1 MGRMRVS
8 TAGRTSPGGVVPRT
22 PRVEEGNRLDDR
34 KRVLIVD
41 DHPLFREGLQT
52 IIGRNPRFHVVGEA
66 GSGSEGIRLART
78 CRPDI
83 VLVDISL
90 PDFSGIEL
98 TRQLR
103 ELLPGVRILVVS
115 MHANMDY
122 ISEALRAGAN
132 GYVIKESASET
143 LLEGL
148 QAVARGGYFLDSS
161 LSEHIASRLKSS
173 GGREPAISDSAYG
186 GLTKREQEIMRLLAE
201 GLSARQVGENLCISP
216 KTVENHRTNIMN
228 KLGIQGTVELVRYA
242 ARLGLIDVTLWK
254 E

>member
-1 MGRMRVS
+1 M
-8 TAGRTSPGGVVPRT
+8 
-22 PRVEEGNRLDDR
+22 LDDR
-34 KRVLIVD
+34 KRILIVD

-52 IIGRNPRFHVVGEA
+52 IIGKNPRFHVVAEA
-66 GSGSEGIRLART
+66 GSAGDGIRQAREH
-78 CRPDI
+78 RPDM

-103 ELLPGVRILVVS
+103 NLLPEVRILVVS
-115 MHANMDY
+115 MHTGMDT
-122 ISEALRAGAN
+122 ISEALRAGAS
-132 GYVIKESASET
+132 GYVVKESASDT

-148 QAVARGGYFLDSS
+148 QTVARGGYFLDSS
-161 LSEHIASRLKSS
+161 LSEEIVSRLRSP
-173 GGREPAISDSAYG
+173 GGGEPAISDRAYG
-186 GLTKREQEIMRLLAE
+186 VLTKREQEIMRLLAE

-242 ARLGLIDVTLWK
+242 ARLGLIDVNSWK